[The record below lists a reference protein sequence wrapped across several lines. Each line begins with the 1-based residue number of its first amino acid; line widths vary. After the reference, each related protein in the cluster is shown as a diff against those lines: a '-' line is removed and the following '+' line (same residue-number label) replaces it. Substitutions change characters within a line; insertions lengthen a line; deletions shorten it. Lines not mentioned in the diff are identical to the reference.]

1 LKEREIIKIASGG
14 SHLPVLRNDRFM
26 APVSS
31 EGQFVSFPSLL
42 SDHNSTCR
50 QQAAQMN
57 DSIKRCPWVDLSKP
71 EYLEY
76 HDKEWGV
83 PVHDDR
89 QLFELLILEAFQAGL
104 SWYTVLKRRESF
116 RIAFDR
122 FHPEKVARYGE
133 AKIRGLLADTGIIRN
148 RSKVLAAVN
157 NAGRFLEVQE
167 EFGSFDAYIWSF
179 IDNKPIVNELRK
191 LDDYPSKSLQSETIS
206 KALRKRGFSF
216 VGPTIIYA
224 HMQATGMVNDHT
236 TDCYRRREIISL
248 NAGSTPGR

>member
-1 LKEREIIKIASGG
+1 MS
-14 SHLPVLRNDRFM
+14 
-26 APVSS
+26 
-31 EGQFVSFPSLL
+31 
-42 SDHNSTCR
+42 
-50 QQAAQMN
+50 

-89 QLFELLILEAFQAGL
+89 SLFEFLVLEAFQAGL
-104 SWYTVLKRRESF
+104 SWYTILKRRDSF

-122 FHPEKVARYGE
+122 FDPEKVARYDE
-133 AKIRGLLADTGIIRN
+133 AKIRELLAYPGIIRN

-167 EFGSFDAYIWSF
+167 RFGSFDSYIWSF

-191 LDDYPSKSLQSETIS
+191 LEDYPSKSPQSETIG
-206 KALRKRGFSF
+206 KDLRKRGFSF

-236 TDCYRRREIISL
+236 IDCYRRREIISL
-248 NAGSTPGR
+248 TEGSTPGV